1 MCFKKA
7 LVVLLLL
14 ALVLLLVWLE
24 PGQYLN
30 LAFFQ
35 SRRAAL
41 QTFVAD
47 NYLLSLSGYFLLY
60 VLAIALSLTAAAV
73 LTVVAGALFGLLPG
87 LLVASFASSLG
98 ATVAFLVARKLL
110 RGWVQQRFGRALTV
124 INRGVQRDGAFYLF
138 SLRLLP
144 LFPFFLI
151 NLVMGLTTM
160 KIWTFYWVSQAGM
173 LAGTALYV
181 NVGAQLG
188 QASSMPDIFSLNML
202 LSFVAI
208 AVFPWLAR
216 AIIGHWR
223 SRRHFSG

>member
-60 VLAIALSLTAAAV
+60 VLAIALSLPAAAV